1 MTCATFCRKGLTYVH
16 RACRLEAS
24 AREKASQQDR
34 KD

>member
-1 MTCATFCRKGLTYVH
+1 MTHTIATGLQCVLQ
-16 RACRLEAS
+16 ACRLEAS